1 MSVYKLFA
9 KEVRD
14 QKDFVYIYL
23 YKLNTGEKQ
32 PTLISLK
39 VKIPKKHC
47 LPSYKEFKRVS
58 KEIMKQKNVL
68 LKTGF
73 DDVDKL
79 NNYLEE
85 RLETFQRNNGR
96 KESLPFDKKT
106 LNEWFEILINRQI
119 NQGTKLRYT
128 NVYNLI
134 VQFLVF

>member
-47 LPSYKEFKRVS
+47 LPSSKEF
-58 KEIMKQKNVL
+58 QK
-68 LKTGF
+68 K
-73 DDVDKL
+73 
-79 NNYLEE
+79 
-85 RLETFQRNNGR
+85 
-96 KESLPFDKKT
+96 
-106 LNEWFEILINRQI
+106 
-119 NQGTKLRYT
+119 
-128 NVYNLI
+128 
-134 VQFLVF
+134 